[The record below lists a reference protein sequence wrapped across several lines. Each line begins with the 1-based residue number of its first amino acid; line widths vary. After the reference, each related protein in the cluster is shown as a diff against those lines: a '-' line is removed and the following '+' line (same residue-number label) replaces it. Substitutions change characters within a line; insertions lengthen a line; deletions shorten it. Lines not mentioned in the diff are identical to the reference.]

1 MRTSR
6 LLLAVVSTLGI
17 ALPALVAGTPASG
30 TPSAARGGPGTWTK
44 VTTGDVRNT
53 AEPGLYRTANGALH
67 LVYLRHHP
75 SSETL
80 AYTTIRANGSTGAT
94 GVAVNGWASLPEDP
108 KLVGT
113 PGGGM
118 RLVFGGSDGV
128 TADPFNTGQMYS
140 ATSSAAGTAWTLQPG
155 ALTQSEYAMDSY
167 GTGATTLADGTPVVS
182 FPLNGVL
189 TWNAGGADSTYD
201 FGACCT
207 YDSTLARDGDEVWMS
222 FAANGDSPARA
233 GQFVKQLLPTVGPTT
248 KVPRSSD
255 GTDVLTPLQATA
267 FVARPGG
274 SLWTAYCIGYP
285 TCDKVGL
292 WRVGSAQPRS
302 VPGSRGARDIAIS
315 TAPGGRLWIAWT
327 TYHAVNVVSTG
338 ATGTSFGT
346 VRTIKPPRA
355 ASSLYGVAIAG
366 TDRSADVVINNG
378 KALYHQQVRLRTR

>member
-1 MRTSR
+1 M
-6 LLLAVVSTLGI
+6 LVVLSQKY
-17 ALPALVAGTPASG
+17 S
-30 TPSAARGGPGTWTK
+30 
-44 VTTGDVRNT
+44 
-53 AEPGLYRTANGALH
+53 
-67 LVYLRHHP
+67 P
-75 SSETL
+75 SS
-80 AYTTIRANGSTGAT
+80 
-94 GVAVNGWASLPEDP
+94 
-108 KLVGT
+108 
-113 PGGGM
+113 
-118 RLVFGGSDGV
+118 
-128 TADPFNTGQMYS
+128 
-140 ATSSAAGTAWTLQPG
+140 
-155 ALTQSEYAMDSY
+155 
-167 GTGATTLADGTPVVS
+167 
-182 FPLNGVL
+182 
-189 TWNAGGADSTYD
+189 
-201 FGACCT
+201 
-207 YDSTLARDGDEVWMS
+207 
-222 FAANGDSPARA
+222 
-233 GQFVKQLLPTVGPTT
+233 LPTVGPTT

-274 SLWTAYCIGYP
+274 GLWTAYCIGYP